1 MTASSRLCTQEHVP
15 SLLPCQVFRN
25 VAFLFSVYHCNFMDI
40 LSFFLNPLWWS
51 QSDHP
56 TYISWNPPEKG
67 LCCLKNW
74 LYFKPAGNTQLV
86 ARYHGNSRNLN
97 NQLKKSQDLPV
108 FMSKYV
114 YDPVVIFGKLALW
127 LGSHLSQSGGCIE
140 LERKTMVLASQIIS
154 TYRLFWSGPV
164 PTVFSESLL
173 NGQARCTGLIKWTNR
188 R

>member
-25 VAFLFSVYHCNFMDI
+25 VAFLFSVNHCSFMDI

-74 LYFKPAGNTQLV
+74 LYFRPAGDTQLV

-97 NQLKKSQDLPV
+97 NQLKKILGPSSLYEQV
-108 FMSKYV
+108 R
-114 YDPVVIFGKLALW
+114 LW
-127 LGSHLSQSGGCIE
+127 SCGNLREVS
-140 LERKTMVLASQIIS
+140 TMVGVLS
-154 TYRLFWSGPV
+154 V
-164 PTVFSESLL
+164 PKWGLHRARKKN
-173 NGQARCTGLIKWTNR
+173 NGSCFPDNQHL
-188 R
+188 